1 MAGVKQFDPGEALD
15 RAMAA
20 FWRRGYAA
28 TSIQDVIECTGVN
41 RGSLYATFGGKREL
55 FLAVLDRYAEKIGS
69 SLALAL
75 ADPDPRR
82 AIERM
87 FEAIIERNRDPKW
100 PRGCL
105 NTNTSIECPGAG
117 EQIVRK
123 IAERLGNQE
132 SAIYAVLRRAQ
143 AEGSLR
149 RDADARAM
157 ARFFMCVAQ
166 SLNVIHR
173 VAPDPAIPQDAVR
186 IAMTVWDKSER
197 GGRTGRSRPR
207 RHESR
212 DSAAGEDGGRRLT
225 RGDFNH

>member
-1 MAGVKQFDPGEALD
+1 MAGVKRFNPDEALD
-15 RAMAA
+15 RAMTA

-28 TSIQDVIECTGVN
+28 TSIQDLVESTGVN
-41 RGSLYATFGGKREL
+41 RGSLYATFGGKKEL

-69 SLALAL
+69 ALASAL

-105 NTNTSIECPGAG
+105 NTNTSIECPEAA
-117 EQIVRK
+117 EEIVRK
-123 IAERLGNQE
+123 MAERLGHQE
-132 SAIYAVLRRAQ
+132 SAIYGVLRRAQ
-143 AEGSLR
+143 AEGSLG

-157 ARFFMCVAQ
+157 ARFFMSVAQ

-173 VAPDPAIPQDAVR
+173 VAPDPAIPRDTMR
-186 IAMTVWDKSER
+186 IAMTVWDAVER
-197 GGRTGRSRPR
+197 NPRAGRRSRDARKSRGSGNGKPR
-207 RHESR
+207 HASG
-212 DSAAGEDGGRRLT
+212 S
-225 RGDFNH
+225 

>member
-1 MAGVKQFDPGEALD
+1 MAGVKRFNPDEALD
-15 RAMAA
+15 RAMTA

-28 TSIQDVIECTGVN
+28 TSIQDLIESTGVN
-41 RGSLYATFGGKREL
+41 RGSLYATFGGKKEL
-55 FLAVLDRYAEKIGS
+55 FLAVLDHYAEKIGS
-69 SLALAL
+69 AIASAL

-105 NTNTSIECPGAG
+105 NTNTSIECPEAA
-117 EQIVRK
+117 EEIVRK
-123 IAERLGNQE
+123 MAERLGNQE
-132 SAIYAVLRRAQ
+132 SAIYGVLRRAQ

-157 ARFFMCVAQ
+157 ARFFMSVAQ

-173 VAPDPAIPQDAVR
+173 VAPDPAIPHDTVR
-186 IAMTVWDKSER
+186 IAMTVWDAAER
-197 GGRTGRSRPR
+197 SPRAAGRSPEAGKSRGSGNGKPR
-207 RHESR
+207 H
-212 DSAAGEDGGRRLT
+212 AG
-225 RGDFNH
+225 NA